1 MQNGTAQHYEKLNN
15 KEISNHHIDGTP
27 GQGALDVWKM
37 GGGAIGIWGGS
48 SYFDSFKTIYNGN
61 TTDGHGGAI
70 NIGRVNFSDGN
81 YFYTSASASV
91 SKAEFTNNSGSRGG
105 AVINNSTSN
114 FLSESNLFKGNAAA
128 SGGAIFNG
136 ALSNNSD
143 EVALNEK
150 ETLLTLKGTN
160 NFEGNTANNWGG
172 AIVNQDAIIRDTV
185 ASKNSFHGNSVT
197 NDRYGLGGALVN
209 ITQYKSTANSIVE
222 FIGTVKEAL

>member
-1 MQNGTAQHYEKLNN
+1 MQNGTAQHYENLN

-48 SYFDSFKTIYNGN
+48 SYFDSFKTIYNRN

-128 SGGAIFNG
+128 SGGA
-136 ALSNNSD
+136 
-143 EVALNEK
+143 
-150 ETLLTLKGTN
+150 
-160 NFEGNTANNWGG
+160 NF
-172 AIVNQDAIIRDTV
+172 
-185 ASKNSFHGNSVT
+185 
-197 NDRYGLGGALVN
+197 
-209 ITQYKSTANSIVE
+209 
-222 FIGTVKEAL
+222 

>member
-1 MQNGTAQHYEKLNN
+1 MKEEVGMQNGTAQHYENLN

-48 SYFDSFKTIYNGN
+48 SYFDSFKTIYNRN

-105 AVINNSTSN
+105 AVIIIPLRI
-114 FLSESNLFKGNAAA
+114 FYQNLI
-128 SGGAIFNG
+128 S
-136 ALSNNSD
+136 
-143 EVALNEK
+143 
-150 ETLLTLKGTN
+150 LKGMLP
-160 NFEGNTANNWGG
+160 
-172 AIVNQDAIIRDTV
+172 RV
-185 ASKNSFHGNSVT
+185 AAQFLT
-197 NDRYGLGGALVN
+197 GLFL
-209 ITQYKSTANSIVE
+209 ITLMK
-222 FIGTVKEAL
+222 LH